1 MNVSGASS
9 SMNALASMAT
19 NMKSADVNLQINVA
33 VMKQLMDQQEMV
45 AQGLIEMI
53 QSTPLPEGVGTT
65 INLSA

>member
-1 MNVSGASS
+1 MNVSGISNSAD
-9 SMNALASMAT
+9 ALASMAT
-19 NMKSADVNLQINVA
+19 NMKGADVSLQINVA

-53 QSTPLPEGVGTT
+53 QATPLPEGVGTS

>member
-1 MNVSGASS
+1 MNVSGVGN
-9 SMNALASMAT
+9 SMDALASMAS
-19 NMKSADVNLQINVA
+19 NLKGADVELQINVA

-65 INLSA
+65 LNVSA

>member
-1 MNVSGASS
+1 MNVSGVSNS
-9 SMNALASMAT
+9 IDALASMAT
-19 NMKSADVNLQINVA
+19 SLKGADVNLQINVA

-53 QSTPLPEGVGTT
+53 QSTPLPEGVGSS

>member
-1 MNVSGASS
+1 MNVSGVSN
-9 SMNALASMAT
+9 SMDALASTAT
-19 NMKSADVNLQINVA
+19 NMKSAEVNLQINVA